1 MTDRPLLLWVG
12 MPLFG
17 PDTAGAATYQLERA
31 IRGHTHFLAIRMQ
44 VVSVDLAINCLAN
57 KRKNK

>member
-1 MTDRPLLLWVG
+1 MTDRLLLLWVG

-31 IRGHTHFLAIRMQ
+31 IRGRIHFLAIRIQ
-44 VVSVDLAINCLAN
+44 VL
-57 KRKNK
+57 